1 MRIKEDEPLPKH
13 TKVDWEECYAKVVL
27 EKIYKDE
34 FSRKKGF
41 FCFQLTQQL

>member
-1 MRIKEDEPLPKH
+1 MSIKEDEPLPKH

-27 EKIYKDE
+27 EKYIKMNLVE
-34 FSRKKGF
+34 KKGF